1 MPIKQSAVKELRKTK
16 KRTARN
22 RSAKSNIK
30 DALKKVTKALQSKD
44 IVAARAAAQEAVKIL
59 DKAAAKNIIHDSK
72 GKLSTEANNLFLLL
86 SLFLALFL

>member
-59 DKAAAKNIIHDSK
+59 DKAAAKHIIHRNKAARKKSRVFAAIK
-72 GKLSTEANNLFLLL
+72 KIEADKRG
-86 SLFLALFL
+86 